1 MIIINKLNSYLEIM
15 VIGIAEI
22 TVLILAII
30 VAVVLY
36 KILKT
41 ATSLAINAVLGIL
54 VLMAAKFILGL
65 EIAITWLAILVCA
78 IGGIFGALIIIILN
92 YLKIAFV

>member
-1 MIIINKLNSYLEIM
+1 M
-15 VIGIAEI
+15 VVGIAEI

-41 ATSLAINAVLGIL
+41 ATSLAVNAVLGIL
-54 VLMAAKFILGL
+54 VLLAAKLLFGL
-65 EIAITWLAILVCA
+65 NIAITLLAILICA
-78 IGGIFGALIIIILN
+78 IGGIFGAFLIIILN
-92 YLKIAFV
+92 YLGIAFV